1 MRLNPLDISTLKGFT
16 YKDSRK
22 VYPLL
27 PKQYH
32 SVIPVD
38 SIYKYKKR
46 SINIGKKNLNCFY
59 KDNFSKIEENLIK
72 SHRVCKPDFKSDQI

>member
-1 MRLNPLDISTLKGFT
+1 MRLNPLDISMLKGFT

-27 PKQYH
+27 SKQYH

-38 SIYKYKKR
+38 SIYNYKKG
-46 SINIGKKNLNCFY
+46 SINIGKENLNSFC
-59 KDNFSKIEENLIK
+59 KDSFFQNRRESN
-72 SHRVCKPDFKSDQI
+72 

>member
-1 MRLNPLDISTLKGFT
+1 MLKGFT

-27 PKQYH
+27 SKQYH

-38 SIYKYKKR
+38 SIYNYKKG
-46 SINIGKKNLNCFY
+46 SINIGKESMKLLFP
-59 KDNFSKIEENLIK
+59 DSSKPPPHPFGFFHAKYLKII
-72 SHRVCKPDFKSDQI
+72 I